1 MTIKHKFESTV
12 DDGVDDTLVRPSDWN
27 DDHDGMNVHDHSD
40 SDAGG
45 ELSSL
50 MLMIQV
56 FT

>member
-1 MTIKHKFESTV
+1 MTIKHKFESEV
-12 DDGVDDTLVRPSDWN
+12 ADGADATLVRPSNWN
-27 DDHDGMNVHDHSD
+27 DDHEGMNVHDHSD
-40 SDAGG
+40 SDSGG